1 MLPSLSLE
9 LLSLSE
15 SDSELV
21 SDSLELLLLDPLLES
36 PGARALDCGTTR
48 LPAQHTAH
56 RGVGTG
62 EGREENRNLNIKPP
76 HIRTVLF

>member
-36 PGARALDCGTTR
+36 PEARALDCGTNR
-48 LPAQHTAH
+48 LPAPHTAH
-56 RGVGTG
+56 RGAETG
-62 EGREENRNLNIKPP
+62 EGREENRSINIKTP
-76 HIRTVLF
+76 HIRAMLF

>member
-21 SDSLELLLLDPLLES
+21 SDSLELLLLTPLLES
-36 PGARALDCGTTR
+36 PEARALDCGTTR
-48 LPAQHTAH
+48 LPAPHTAH
-56 RGVGTG
+56 RVAGAG
-62 EGREENRNLNIKPP
+62 EGREGNRNINIKTP
-76 HIRTVLF
+76 HKRTMLF

>member
-36 PGARALDCGTTR
+36 PEARGLDCGTSR
-48 LPAQHTAH
+48 LPAPHTAH
-56 RGVGTG
+56 QGAGTG
-62 EGREENRNLNIKPP
+62 EGREENRNIN
-76 HIRTVLF
+76 IRTMLF

>member
-36 PGARALDCGTTR
+36 PKARVLDCGTTR
-48 LPAQHTAH
+48 LPARHTAQQ
-56 RGVGTG
+56 GA
-62 EGREENRNLNIKPP
+62 GREEKKT
-76 HIRTVLF
+76 RT

>member
-15 SDSELV
+15 SDSELL
-21 SDSLELLLLDPLLES
+21 SDSLELLLLEPLLES
-36 PGARALDCGTTR
+36 PEARALACGTTR
-48 LPAQHTAH
+48 LPAQHTA
-56 RGVGTG
+56 RGVWDR
-62 EGREENRNLNIKPP
+62 EGREENRNINMKPP